1 VSNPPRNST
10 KLPASQRAEE
20 SVLGAILKDPKVANE
35 IVGAILE
42 PEHFYFSPY
51 RVVFEQIVERVY
63 ADDPIDPLT
72 VAEAVSKK
80 TSQMWG
86 VDERD
91 AVDRVVALTATSTAE
106 DESTPLQHAALVK
119 RHFDYRSLMSLA
131 YEVLTEVQDEAA
143 APEDLA
149 ARLSS
154 KAMQIATDQVV
165 RQELLTFEDLGRN
178 WVKSM
183 NQVIA
188 LREAGHERGAHFGIR
203 AIDEFT
209 KGLLPTELLISGGEP
224 GIGKS
229 AVWWAGA
236 INFCE
241 RQMKKPAEERVACL
255 VLSLEMGEEPSSTR
269 LAQRVGDIDGEK
281 LRLGTIDRME
291 LRTVAEKWAAK
302 RELPLITNH
311 SGMLRLSQLR
321 AIVVEAIRK
330 HNVGLVVIDHFRFLR
345 PDEHF
350 QNVNDADDHIVAF
363 LKTAIAKDL
372 NVAVVCLAHTTKNLE
387 RADKRPRMSDLRGSG
402 MIAAFADFVCFV
414 YRPWLY
420 ASDSAKERGQVSRE
434 DAEMIWAKARHS
446 GDGTG
451 EFYMNLATMSVV

>member
-1 VSNPPRNST
+1 MT

-20 SVLGAILKDPKVANE
+20 SVLGAILKDPLIANE

-42 PEHFYFSPY
+42 PEHFYFAPY
-51 RVVFEQIVERVY
+51 RVVFEQIVERLY

-80 TSQMWG
+80 TSGMWG
-86 VDERD
+86 VEERE
-91 AVDRVVALTATSTAE
+91 AVDRIVALAATSTA
-106 DESTPLQHAALVK
+106 DNESTPLQHAALVK
-119 RHFDYRSLMSLA
+119 RHFDYRSLDALA
-131 YEVLTEVQDEAA
+131 EDLKRQVAEEAA
-143 APEDLA
+143 NPEELA
-149 ARLSS
+149 GKVSS
-154 KAMQIATDQVV
+154 EAMRIATDTVV
-165 RQELLTFEDLGRN
+165 RQELLTFEDLGRR
-178 WVKSM
+178 WVKNM

-188 LREAGHERGAHFGIR
+188 LREAGHERGAFFGVR
-203 AIDEFT
+203 AIDDYT

-224 GIGKS
+224 GVGKS

-241 RQMKKPAEERVACL
+241 RQMTKPVEERVACL

-269 LAQRVGDIDGEK
+269 LAQRVGDIEGER
-281 LRLGTIDRME
+281 LRLGTIDRLE
-291 LRTVAEKWAAK
+291 LRQTAEKWAAK

-321 AIVVEAIRK
+321 AIIVEAIRK
-330 HNVGLVVIDHFRFLR
+330 YNVGVVVIDHFRFLR
-345 PDEHF
+345 PDERF
-350 QNVNDADDHIVAF
+350 DNVNDADDHIVAF

-387 RADKRPRMSDLRGSG
+387 RADKRPRMNDLRGSG

-414 YRPWLY
+414 YRPWKY
-420 ASDSAKERGQVSRE
+420 ASETSKERGQVSRE
-434 DAEMIWAKARHS
+434 DAEMIWEKARHS
-446 GDGTG
+446 GEGTG
-451 EFYMNLATMSVV
+451 EFYMNLATMSIV